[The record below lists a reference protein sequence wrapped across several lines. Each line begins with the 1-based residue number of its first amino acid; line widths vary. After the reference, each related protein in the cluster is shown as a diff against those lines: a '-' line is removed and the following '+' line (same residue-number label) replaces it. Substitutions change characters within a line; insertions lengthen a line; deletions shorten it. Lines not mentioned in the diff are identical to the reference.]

1 LKIYFSHGKESG
13 PKGSKIQKMSAL
25 SESMDFSTFSVDY
38 RGMTDPDKRVDKLTN
53 LLNEE
58 KEDYILVG
66 SSMGGYVSAV
76 AAQKTKPKAM
86 FLLAPAFFLS
96 AYGVQKYTSCPT
108 NTSIVHGWSDEIIPF
123 KHSIDFASEFNCSL
137 HLIPGDHR
145 LVSSLQEVMDLYRN
159 FLHLFR

>member
-1 LKIYFSHGKESG
+1 MKIYFSHGKESG

-25 SESMDFSTFSVDY
+25 SESMGFSTFSVDY

-53 LLNEE
+53 LLNDE

-96 AYGVQKYTSCPT
+96 AYGVQKYTSCPA

-123 KHSIDFASEFNCSL
+123 QHSVDFASEFNCSL

-145 LVSSLQEVMDLYRN
+145 LVSSLQEVMDLFRN